1 MFPVIFGVELG
12 DYGETKDDLV
22 FMFGMSV
29 EPDKVVDNLPVG
41 LTCVGLIDGRFMSLM
56 SMIKESMY
64 GVTFSK

>member
-29 EPDKVVDNLPVG
+29 EPDKVVDHLPVG
-41 LTCVGLIDGRFMSLM
+41 LTYNTAAKLDTRILL
-56 SMIKESMY
+56 K
-64 GVTFSK
+64 

>member
-1 MFPVIFGVELG
+1 MPRAFSSFRHLRHGLYDSTIG

-41 LTCVGLIDGRFMSLM
+41 QIGRAH
-56 SMIKESMY
+56 
-64 GVTFSK
+64 V